1 MRDDQ
6 AYRTPSEVLDDVMD
20 VDWNLMVNEVRVQW
34 GQFQR
39 TRIRNQAYKMAK
51 AGKDPLRDKPKGD
64 DGDDYNDL
72 VNPDPDEKGVN
83 VNIIKKRG
91 QIKWESASTG
101 DGFTVPI
108 PEKGDQIFRERQRT
122 IDKYK
127 VTANGVVPPDEAT
140 SNKETQLPDDSGT
153 QEVTQSV

>member
-1 MRDDQ
+1 MEHLWHTTSPHERQ
-6 AYRTPSEVLDDVMD
+6 WCLRAKKEKQ
-20 VDWNLMVNEVRVQW
+20 RVQW

-72 VNPDPDEKGVN
+72 VNPDN
-83 VNIIKKRG
+83 VNIVKKRG
-91 QIKWESASTG
+91 QIEWGSASTG
-101 DGFTVPI
+101 DKRTVPT
-108 PEKGDQIFRERQRT
+108 PEKGDQIFRERQKT

-127 VTANGVVPPDEAT
+127 VTPKGVVPST
-140 SNKETQLPDDSGT
+140 SNVEKAKDESGT
-153 QEVTQSV
+153 QEETQIV